1 MYKVEVTSKPIAVA
15 NLGSQSEAEA
25 FFTSNWFKEEMLI
38 FETEDGGDLWNG
50 SDPFTIRTAH
60 PEEVATFKSVYA
72 KMLQSGNATER
83 EPYLVFL
90 IPVTD
95 ATDELD

>member
-1 MYKVEVTSKPIAVA
+1 MYTIEVAGKPIAVS
-15 NLGSQSEAEA
+15 NMGSQAEAEE
-25 FFTSNWFKEEMLI
+25 FFNSDWFKEEMLI
-38 FETEDGGDLWNG
+38 FETEDGNDLWNG
-50 SDPFTIRTAH
+50 SDPFLIRPAH
-60 PEEVATFKSVYA
+60 PEEVAKFKPIYA
-72 KMLQSGNATER
+72 KALQSGNATEG

>member
-1 MYKVEVTSKPIAVA
+1 MYTIEVNGKPIAVA
-15 NLGSQSEAEA
+15 NVGSHAEAEEM
-25 FFTSNWFKEEMLI
+25 FNSDWFKEEMMV
-38 FETEDGGDLWNG
+38 FETEDGNDLWNG
-50 SDPFTIRTAH
+50 SDPFLIRPAR
-60 PEEVATFKSVYA
+60 PEEVAKFKPIYA
-72 KMLQSGNATER
+72 AALQSGNTTEG